1 MKIAIIGAAGLRTP
15 LIVKAMAARQG
26 SLNLTELAL
35 MDIDAE
41 RLELMAGLL
50 SSVQNGVE
58 FPFSVLLTTNAEEA
72 LQQADYVITTF
83 RVGGMEGRIVDE
95 RVPLALGLLG
105 QETTGAGGFAMAMR
119 TIPVLLDY
127 VSVMKKVCPEAWLI
141 NFANPSG
148 LLTDM
153 LLREGGWK
161 RTVGICDAPATMQ
174 KVAEALLGAAPGEV
188 FLDYFG
194 LNHLGW
200 VKGIF
205 YRGVDVLP
213 QFLKTLEQ
221 SGGMPELP
229 FDVSLL
235 TELGMIPNEYLFY
248 YYYRRQAV
256 QLILERGLTRGEWLK
271 AENEALFAKLRQ
283 WRDQEDL
290 PGMAEQYEAYLRR
303 RSQTYLLHQKGE
315 EVSPSGVASAAST
328 VMGDS
333 GYAGVALD
341 LIEGLS
347 GGSAKVM
354 TVNIQ
359 NQGAVWG
366 MEEEDVVEVPAFVQ
380 QGLIKPL
387 AVGNVPAHCLALMKQ
402 VKAYERLT
410 ISAALEHSFAHAL
423 QALTIHP
430 LVGDVSL
437 ARQILAGYQSGHG
450 ALFPELH

>member
-1 MKIAIIGAAGLRTP
+1 MKITIIGAAGLRTP

-26 SLNLTELAL
+26 RINLTELAL

-50 SSVQNGVE
+50 SSVENGVE
-58 FPFSVLLTTNAEEA
+58 LPFSVSLTTNADEA
-72 LQQADYVITTF
+72 LQGADYVITTF

-119 TIPVLLDY
+119 TIPVLLEY
-127 VSVMKKVCPEAWLI
+127 VSLMKKVCPEAWLI

-174 KVAEALLGAAPGEV
+174 NVAAALLGAAPAEV
-188 FLDYFG
+188 FVDYFG

-205 YRGVDVLP
+205 FRGVDILP

-235 TELGMIPNEYLFY
+235 TELGMIPNEYLYY
-248 YYYRRQAV
+248 YYYRQQAV
-256 QLILERGLTRGEWLK
+256 QLILERGRTRGEWLK

-283 WRDQEDL
+283 LRDQEDL
-290 PGMAEQYEAYLRR
+290 PGMAEQYETYLRR
-303 RSQTYLLHQKGE
+303 RSQTYLLHQSGE
-315 EVSPSGVASAAST
+315 KAGQSGVAFAAST

-347 GGSAKVM
+347 GGTAKVM
-354 TVNIQ
+354 TVNVQ

-366 MEEEDVVEVPAFVQ
+366 MEEEDVVEVPAYVH

-387 AVGNVPAHCLALMKQ
+387 AVGNIPRHCLALMKQ

-450 ALFPELH
+450 ELFPELH